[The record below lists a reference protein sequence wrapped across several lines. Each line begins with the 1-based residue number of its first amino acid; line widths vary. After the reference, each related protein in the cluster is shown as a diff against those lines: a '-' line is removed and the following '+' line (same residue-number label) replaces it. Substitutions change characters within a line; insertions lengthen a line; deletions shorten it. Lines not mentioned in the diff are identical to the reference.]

1 MGELNIKSLK
11 IYGDVFLY
19 VMWKPGLKKKKNN
32 MKGNMGFGRVSGFS
46 PGLKIS
52 VIRTVCMLLMLCLVT
67 SWAYGQTF
75 GEFFNQKKT
84 QRKYFIEQLAA
95 LKLYAGYLQKGYLI
109 GRDGIQAVRDIT
121 NGEFGLHSAFISSLS
136 KVSPVISRHKKLAEV
151 IDMQLEMV
159 SVFKALGR
167 MHDLEPMALAYIA
180 SVGSEILEASVSD
193 VEVLMMII
201 SSGRLELDEEE
212 RLRRLDDLHASVE
225 EKYRFV
231 RWFRGEVLLL
241 NKQKDKL
248 LNDLIGIGG
257 LYEN

>member
-1 MGELNIKSLK
+1 
-11 IYGDVFLY
+11 
-19 VMWKPGLKKKKNN
+19 
-32 MKGNMGFGRVSGFS
+32 MKEDIGFGQEPGFL
-46 PGLKIS
+46 PGFKIK
-52 VIRTVCMLLMLCLVT
+52 IRKMACLLLILCLAG
-67 SWAYGQTF
+67 SWGYGQTF

-180 SVGSEILEASVSD
+180 SVGSEILEASVCD

-201 SSGRLELDEEE
+201 SSSRLELDEEE
-212 RLRRLDDLHASVE
+212 RLRRLDELHASVE

-257 LYEN
+257 LYGN

>member
-1 MGELNIKSLK
+1 
-11 IYGDVFLY
+11 
-19 VMWKPGLKKKKNN
+19 
-32 MKGNMGFGRVSGFS
+32 MKEDIGFGQERGFL
-46 PGLKIS
+46 PGFKIK
-52 VIRTVCMLLMLCLVT
+52 IRKMACLLLILCLAG
-67 SWAYGQTF
+67 SWGYGQTF
-75 GEFFNQKKT
+75 GEFINQKKT

-121 NGEFGLHSAFISSLS
+121 NGEFGLHSAFIGSLS
-136 KVSPVISRHKKLAEV
+136 KVSPVISRHKKVAEV
-151 IDMQLEMV
+151 IAMQLEMV
-159 SVFKALGR
+159 SVFRSMGKLD
-167 MHDLEPMALAYIA
+167 HLEPLTFAYIA

-193 VEVLMMII
+193 VEVLMMVI
-201 SSGRLELDEEE
+201 SSGRLDLDEGE
-212 RLRRLDDLHASVE
+212 RLRRLDELHASVE